1 MYRFAQ
7 PDAAPPRNVQ
17 GPYREGQVSSLLPPQ
32 HRHCPG
38 RGNLSALDA
47 LTSEFLVGK
56 SSFEGECVEFRDVA
70 SCSEITYFS
79 FKASL
84 SASLNTGKFFFANM
98 RFLTSY

>member
-17 GPYREGQVSSLLPPQ
+17 GPYREGQVSSLRAPQ
-32 HRHCPG
+32 HRQCLG

-70 SCSEITYFS
+70 SCSEITS
-79 FKASL
+79 
-84 SASLNTGKFFFANM
+84 
-98 RFLTSY
+98 